1 MRPRIRWDQFE
12 LAARRVMQSYRSK
25 IQTFDS
31 DLTVRLHPPH
41 SRGDDNLP
49 DEDTKALEESKNSGS
64 AISEVALA
72 VGYFV
77 LICALGQVPLT
88 LPRLA
93 QGLSFSQIE
102 LALAPSHAK
111 TDNEKN
117 EKKGRQQLPEE

>member
-1 MRPRIRWDQFE
+1 MR
-12 LAARRVMQSYRSK
+12 SYRSK

-31 DLTVRLHPPH
+31 DLTVRLRPPH

-49 DEDTKALEESKNSGS
+49 DEDIKASTECENAES

-72 VGYFV
+72 VGYFI
-77 LICALGQVPLT
+77 LICALGQMPLT

-102 LALAPSHAK
+102 FALAPSHAK
-111 TDNEKN
+111 TDNEKD
-117 EKKGRQQLPEE
+117 EKKSGQELPEE